1 MVCKFKSRLYINP
14 GNGYTVAEYSSMEL
28 DCIPSEAVISNY
40 GTEVTFTAFGKE
52 LPCMDNV
59 EIEMEGDWKRS
70 EKYGLQ
76 FGVDWSRVLLPKSRE
91 GIIGYLSSELIT
103 GIGPV
108 MAREIVNRFGTDTFT
123 VMENHPNEL
132 LAIKGITEQKL
143 EFIIESYQK
152 SAELRE
158 LMAYLAPYHVTP
170 KKAEKIKQHFGLEA
184 VTLLKENPYRLCE
197 IKGFGFITV
206 DSIARAS
213 KDLAPD
219 EPERIKAA
227 IQYVLRK
234 GAEEGNLYLDS
245 TIIVDMAY
253 KVLNAGFPTDT
264 VRRGQIKL
272 AGNELVMKDKILE
285 ADGTAIYLKAYREAE
300 KEAAYHLV
308 RLLRSPGNT
317 YNIERELEA
326 VLAKS
331 KMTLA
336 QKQEEAVRMVFRSQV
351 SIITGGPGKGKTT
364 ILKII
369 LQIFERLEKNKSV
382 LLCAPTGR
390 ARKRLSESTG
400 YPAFTIHKALYVT
413 DDEMDNMEP
422 EILEEDL
429 IIADEFTM
437 SDMKLASMLFSRIKT
452 GARLILVGDAD
463 QLPSVGPGD
472 VFRELIVSDVIP
484 VTVLDEFFRQAKGS
498 NIIWN
503 ADLMNRNQ
511 KNLLYGDD
519 FTFTYVEDAYDAA
532 EKISEI
538 YQEELEKNGGDLN
551 MVQVLSPLRAKT
563 EAGVTALNNR
573 LQGIA
578 NPFAVDK
585 AEWETKYG
593 LFRVGDR
600 VMQTHNTEEIANG
613 DIGRVVQI
621 GKSKAGEM
629 EMTVD
634 FGDVIKTYQE
644 DELSILELAYATSI
658 HKSQGAEFPIVIIP
672 VLTCFW
678 PMLKRNI
685 YYTGVT
691 RAEFR
696 VHLVG
701 SKKALYMAIS
711 NSDIGKRNTL
721 LAVRLR
727 AEAQRQGLI
736 PGQEAA

>member
-1 MVCKFKSRLYINP
+1 
-14 GNGYTVAEYSSMEL
+14 
-28 DCIPSEAVISNY
+28 
-40 GTEVTFTAFGKE
+40 
-52 LPCMDNV
+52 
-59 EIEMEGDWKRS
+59 
-70 EKYGLQ
+70 
-76 FGVDWSRVLLPKSRE
+76 
-91 GIIGYLSSELIT
+91 
-103 GIGPV
+103 
-108 MAREIVNRFGTDTFT
+108 
-123 VMENHPNEL
+123 
-132 LAIKGITEQKL
+132 
-143 EFIIESYQK
+143 
-152 SAELRE
+152 
-158 LMAYLAPYHVTP
+158 
-170 KKAEKIKQHFGLEA
+170 
-184 VTLLKENPYRLCE
+184 
-197 IKGFGFITV
+197 
-206 DSIARAS
+206 
-213 KDLAPD
+213 
-219 EPERIKAA
+219 
-227 IQYVLRK
+227 
-234 GAEEGNLYLDS
+234 
-245 TIIVDMAY
+245 
-253 KVLNAGFPTDT
+253 
-264 VRRGQIKL
+264 
-272 AGNELVMKDKILE
+272 
-285 ADGTAIYLKAYREAE
+285 
-300 KEAAYHLV
+300 
-308 RLLRSPGNT
+308 
-317 YNIERELEA
+317 
-326 VLAKS
+326 
-331 KMTLA
+331 
-336 QKQEEAVRMVFRSQV
+336 MVFRSQV

-503 ADLMNRNQ
+503 ADLINRNQ

-538 YQEELEKNGGDLN
+538 YQEELERNGGDLD

-711 NSDIGKRNTL
+711 NIDIGKRNTL